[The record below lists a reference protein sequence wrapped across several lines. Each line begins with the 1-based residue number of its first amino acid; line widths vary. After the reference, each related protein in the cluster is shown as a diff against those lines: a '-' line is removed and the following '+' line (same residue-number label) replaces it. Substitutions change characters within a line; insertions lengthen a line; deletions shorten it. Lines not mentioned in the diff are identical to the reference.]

1 MQSNITFP
9 YVQRAMEP
17 ILQTAVA
24 GFPAVVLS
32 GPRQSGK
39 TTLLK
44 QLFGSKFGYVSLE
57 FPDIRKIASQDPRS
71 FLNDNPPPVIIDEV
85 QHVPE
90 LLSYI
95 KERIDDNRHVKGQ
108 YILTGSHNL
117 LLLQSV
123 SQSLAGRAAI
133 LSLYSF
139 SRREID
145 GFPDQAAPWES
156 DFKPRQRS
164 KIDDIEIWR
173 QLIRG
178 GFPEVVVNTEVN
190 LPLWH
195 AGYIRAYLQ
204 KDVRLIQNIES
215 FSEFRNFLTV
225 LADRSGQLFDLNDI
239 SNNLGISINT
249 VKAWLSVLEATD
261 QVKIIHPYFVN
272 VGKRLVKTPKIY
284 FTDVGTLCHLINMV
298 EPKILALSEK
308 KGAVLETAVL
318 SEIIRMF
325 TAIGIDPRVY
335 FWRTTNGKEV
345 DFIVEVQ
352 GKLIPIEVKASKTP
366 SESMIKGINAF
377 QQGYE
382 NRAGQGFLVHLGNK
396 QLPMGQNTIAI
407 PFSEF

>member
-1 MQSNITFP
+1 MH
-9 YVQRAMEP
+9 RAMEP
-17 ILQTAVA
+17 ILQSTVA
-24 GFPAVVLS
+24 SFASVVLS

-44 QLFGSKFGYVSLE
+44 QLFGNKFGYVSLE

-133 LSLYSF
+133 LRLYSF

-145 GFPDQAAPWES
+145 GCPDQAAPWES
-156 DFKPRQRS
+156 GFESRQGS

-178 GFPEVVVNTEVN
+178 GFPEVVVNTEIN
-190 LPLWH
+190 LSIWH
-195 AGYIRAYLQ
+195 SSYIKAYLD
-204 KDVRLIQNIES
+204 KDVRLIQNIEN
-215 FSEFRNFLTV
+215 FRPFRLFLTV
-225 LADRSGQLFDLNDI
+225 LADRSGQLVDLNDI
-239 SNNLGISINT
+239 SNKLGISVNT
-249 VKAWLSVLEATD
+249 VKAWLSVLQATD
-261 QVKIIHPYFVN
+261 QIKIIHPYFVN

-284 FTDVGTLCHLINMV
+284 FTDVGTLCHLIGMV
-298 EPKILALSEK
+298 EPKNLALSEK

-318 SEIIRMF
+318 SEIIRIL
-325 TAIGIDPRVY
+325 TARGIDPQVY

-345 DFIVEVQ
+345 DFIVEAQ
-352 GKLIPIEVKASKTP
+352 GKLIPIEVKANKTP
-366 SESMIKGINAF
+366 SKSMIKGINTF
-377 QQGYE
+377 QQDYKD
-382 NRAGQGFLVHLGNK
+382 RAEQGFLVHLGNRRS
-396 QLPMGQNTIAI
+396 PIGINSMAI